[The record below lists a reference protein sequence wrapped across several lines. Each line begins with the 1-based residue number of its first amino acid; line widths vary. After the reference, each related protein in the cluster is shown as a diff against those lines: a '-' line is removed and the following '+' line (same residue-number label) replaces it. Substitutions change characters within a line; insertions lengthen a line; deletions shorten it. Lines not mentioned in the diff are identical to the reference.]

1 MVRSERELLSGNVE
15 VDETLVGGVKH
26 GGKRGRS
33 TAKSIVVIAVEVL
46 KPKGFGRVRMRYVP
60 DASGDSL
67 VPSCAILSFLRHQ
80 YSPTDGVAT
89 GWRTG
94 QDS

>member
-26 GGKRGRS
+26 EGKRGGS

-46 KPKGFGRVRMRYVP
+46 KPKGFGRVRMRYCT
-60 DASGDSL
+60 SL
-67 VPSCAILSFLRHQ
+67 MHRGGLLGAVRARCYRS
-80 YSPTDGVAT
+80 
-89 GWRTG
+89 
-94 QDS
+94 